1 MNQFETATVP
11 MTARE
16 RWKKGIASA
25 IGMGAFLTIVIILFH
40 RRFDEGAVFSLVYGS
55 GAGLIGAV
63 LMFQTIRG
71 TKRGL
76 TAEHET
82 HTAAHAEQRP
92 EQELQTDAKPTGLW
106 NRWYV
111 RYLAAILVFAGA
123 YYSYVLGAADKA
135 QGLGGYLLVG
145 VVFWALWQAR
155 EVTGILLMLGGI
167 YALFTAHWSL
177 YIPGAIVLGAIII
190 ALAIISRKDKG

>member
-1 MNQFETATVP
+1 MNPFETATVP

-16 RWKKGIASA
+16 RWKKGIAGA
-25 IGMGAFLTIVIILFH
+25 IGIGAFLTIVNVLFH
-40 RRFDEGAVFSLVYGS
+40 RKFDEGVILSLVYGS

-76 TAEHET
+76 TAEGET
-82 HTAAHAEQRP
+82 QMAAQAEQQP
-92 EQELQTDAKPTGLW
+92 EQKLQTETKSTGLLD
-106 NRWYV
+106 RWYV

-135 QGLGGYLLVG
+135 KGLGGYALIG

-155 EVTGILLMLGGI
+155 EVTGVLLVLGGV

-177 YIPGAIVLGAIII
+177 YMPGAIILGAVII
-190 ALAIISRKDKG
+190 ALSIMSRKDKN

>member
-11 MTARE
+11 MRTRE
-16 RWKKGIASA
+16 QWKKGIAGA

-40 RRFDEGAVFSLVYGS
+40 RRLDEGAIFSLVYGS

-76 TAEHET
+76 TADGET
-82 HTAAHAEQRP
+82 QMAARADQPP
-92 EQELQTDAKPTGLW
+92 EQELQTDAKSTGLW

-111 RYLAAILVFAGA
+111 RYLAAILVFSGA
-123 YYSYVLGAADKA
+123 YYSYVLGAAEKA
-135 QGLGGYLLVG
+135 KGLGGYLLIG

-155 EVTGILLMLGGI
+155 EVAGILLVLGGI

-177 YIPGAIVLGAIII
+177 YIPGAIVLGAILI
-190 ALAIISRKDKG
+190 ALAMISRKDKD